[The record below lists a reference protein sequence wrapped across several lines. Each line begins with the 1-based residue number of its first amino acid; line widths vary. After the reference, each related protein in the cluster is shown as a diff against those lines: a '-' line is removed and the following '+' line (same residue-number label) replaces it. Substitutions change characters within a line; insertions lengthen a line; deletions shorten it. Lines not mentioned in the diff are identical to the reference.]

1 MRNILKNIYQKW
13 KKRVVK
19 MAEQL
24 LEGINP
30 TRMEL
35 LEIRKKLIL
44 AEKGHKLLE
53 EKRDALVEKFFGI
66 IDKRNQL
73 SKRLDDDFKSA
84 FLTLIHSQM
93 IMGEKRVEE
102 ISYISEDIGEI
113 SFEKENIMGVK
124 IPAMNKDS
132 IIIKRKHLYSFSE
145 TCAKLDDSQ
154 KKFSKLLLNLLDLAD
169 LEGRIKSLAV
179 EIEKTKRRVNVLEN
193 NLIPKLNATQKYI
206 EMQLEE
212 REREDFFRRKR
223 IKAIMESKKV

>member
-1 MRNILKNIYQKW
+1 
-13 KKRVVK
+13 

-24 LEGINP
+24 LEGVNP

-73 SKRLDDDFKSA
+73 SKRLDEDFTSA
-84 FLTLIHSQM
+84 FLSLLHSQM
-93 IMGEKRVEE
+93 IMGEKKVEE
-102 ISYISEDIGEI
+102 TSHQTKNIGEI

-124 IPAMNKDS
+124 IPAMNKDT
-132 IIIKRKHLYSFSE
+132 IKISNNPLYSFTE

-154 KKFSKLLLNLLDLAD
+154 KKFSELLLNLLDLAD

-193 NLIPKLNATQKYI
+193 NLIPKLYATRKYI